1 MMMNNKLLIDSLLLL
16 DDTGMPQPP
25 TLKQLIDRDVREL
38 YRRDKTKE
46 KKMYIAECI
55 VIYYLGDPKSPAR
68 QSGLSDPEALK
79 MAIEQ
84 AGLPKTYIPDV
95 LVLRLI
101 KRYYEE
107 NITEAGKVVENIL
120 KGVHNINLS
129 IDVINSLLN
138 EKLKSNPTLEEIPII
153 LDMMKRVNEQAGAIP
168 AMLKKLEEAKQ
179 NLMYEKETEVS
190 RGGQTVLSSMDSEAY
205 SDYGV

>member
-1 MMMNNKLLIDSLLLL
+1 MNNNKLLIDSLLLL

-84 AGLPKTYIPDV
+84 AGLPKTYLPDV

-190 RGGQTVLSSMDSEAY
+190 RGGQTVLSSMDAEAY
-205 SDYGV
+205 

>member
-1 MMMNNKLLIDSLLLL
+1 MNNNKLLIDSLLLL

-55 VIYYLGDPKSPAR
+55 VIYYLGDPKSPAK

-190 RGGQTVLSSMDSEAY
+190 RGGQTVLSSLDAEAY
-205 SDYGV
+205 

>member
-1 MMMNNKLLIDSLLLL
+1 MTMMNNKLLIDSLLLL

-25 TLKQLIDRDVREL
+25 TLKQLIDKDVREL

-46 KKMYIAECI
+46 KRMYISECI
-55 VIYYLGDPKSPAR
+55 IIYYLGDPKSPAK

-179 NLMYEKETEVS
+179 NLMYEKETEIS
-190 RGGQTVLSSMDSEAY
+190 RGGQTVLSSMDAEAY
-205 SDYGV
+205 

>member
-1 MMMNNKLLIDSLLLL
+1 MNNNKLLIDSLLLL

-55 VIYYLGDPKSPAR
+55 IIYYLGDPKSPAR

-138 EKLKSNPTLEEIPII
+138 EKLKSNPTLEEIPVI

-190 RGGQTVLSSMDSEAY
+190 RGGQTVLSSMDAEAY
-205 SDYGV
+205 

>member
-1 MMMNNKLLIDSLLLL
+1 MVNNKLLIDSLLTI
-16 DDTGMPQPP
+16 DDSGMPQAP
-25 TLKQLIDRDVREL
+25 TTRQLIDREIREL
-38 YRRDKTKE
+38 YRRDKTSD
-46 KKMYIAECI
+46 KKQYIAECI

-84 AGLPKTYIPDV
+84 AGLAKDYIPDA

-107 NITEAGKVVENIL
+107 NITEAGKVVENIQQ
-120 KGVHNINLS
+120 GIHNINLS
-129 IDVINSLLN
+129 ISTMNNLLN
-138 EKLKSNPTLEEIPII
+138 EKLNSNITLEDIPNI
-153 LDMMKRVNEQAGAIP
+153 LALVDAVNKKAGELP

-179 NLMYEKETEVS
+179 NLMYEKETEIS
-190 RGGQTVLSSMDSEAY
+190 RGGGNVLSSMDAE
-205 SDYGV
+205 DY